1 MRHRKRTLKLGRPS
15 AHRRLMLANL
25 TCSLIQHGRVT
36 TTRAKAKAVR
46 QLADK
51 MMTLAKDG
59 SLHARRRAISILHD
73 PLAVRRLFGEL
84 VEDHRERP
92 GGYTRIMH
100 LAKARVGDGSEMSVL
115 EWSGPYAGPK
125 AKKAAAVEA
134 EA

>member
-1 MRHRKRTLKLGRPS
+1 MRHRKRTVKLGRPS
-15 AHRRLMLANL
+15 GHRRLMLANL

-36 TTRAKAKAVR
+36 TTRAKAKVVR
-46 QLADK
+46 QMADK

-59 SLHARRRAISILHD
+59 SLHARRQAISTLQD
-73 PLAVRRLFGEL
+73 KNAVRRLFAEL

-100 LAKARVGDGSEMSVL
+100 LPKARLGDGSLMSVL

-125 AKKAAAVEA
+125 AAKKAAEA
-134 EA
+134 GS